1 MNNSLM
7 KAAQVMEQVRKL
19 PPEEVFR
26 LGQMIEELEEQLWDQ
41 EIERDARPGGP
52 LDKLAQEAIRESEA
66 GKAVPLDD
74 FLGHS

>member
-1 MNNSLM
+1 M
-7 KAAQVMEQVRKL
+7 KAAQIMEQVREL

-26 LGQMIEELEEQLWDQ
+26 LGQMIEELEEQLWDR

-52 LDKLAQEAIRESEA
+52 LDKLAQEAIRESEE
-66 GKAVPLDD
+66 GKTVSLDD